1 MTRAT
6 ALQHASQHRLAR
18 GLDTAQLATL
28 VQHSRRNCERCD
40 EYGSVYEQHT
50 QGADPTTWQLCSL
63 CHPSAN
69 TLSLWLD
76 EGYADFLTEPQA
88 PTYEAHVRLMHEEGG
103 HWGFYEEMTPEE
115 AIAPAL
121 ASEQRRQAMLDEAD
135 GSEPELERLRR
146 LPRQG
151 EPTGPSKAD
160 IAAACEQLS
169 RELSSPQMAA
179 ALERCDGLLAEED
192 ARLSAEA
199 LARVPE
205 GTSVRK
211 AGAPGAGLVLRHMP
225 FAGQV
230 YVRWDHASGMRLAW
244 ENPADLTPI
253 HEPCPNCDAPLAGKT
268 CRSCGLEQL

>member
-6 ALQHASQHRLAR
+6 ALLHASTHRLAR
-18 GLDTAQLATL
+18 GLDAEQLATL

-76 EGYADFLTEPQA
+76 EGYADFLTEPLA
-88 PTYEAHVRLMHEEGG
+88 ATYEAHVRKLHEDDGWLDGESWLDGENPEDG
-103 HWGFYEEMTPEE
+103 LADRLERSDGTLVEPWGFHAALSPEE

-169 RELSSPQMAA
+169 RELSSPEMAA
-179 ALERCDGLLAEED
+179 ALARCDELLSD
-192 ARLSAEA
+192 PQL
-199 LARVPE
+199 
-205 GTSVRK
+205 
-211 AGAPGAGLVLRHMP
+211 
-225 FAGQV
+225 
-230 YVRWDHASGMRLAW
+230 
-244 ENPADLTPI
+244 
-253 HEPCPNCDAPLAGKT
+253 CPNCDARMSGKR
-268 CRSCGLEQL
+268 CYSCGLEQL